1 MSKHAYTIH
10 VCDRC
15 GTDKVRDP
23 QAINDLTEQLASK
36 AEDCGARVVSVRCM
50 AGCERP
56 MVVGFTAPDKA
67 SYLFGDIDPVNDIPA
82 LLAFGALY
90 SRLDDGWCNEG
101 HRPEGLRGKTLAR
114 IPASGG
120 WNP

>member
-23 QAINDLTEQLASK
+23 QAINDLTERLAIQ
-36 AEDCGARVVSVRCM
+36 AENCGARVVPVRCM

-67 SYLFGDIDPVNDIPA
+67 SYLFGDIDPANDIPA

-90 SRLDDGWCNEG
+90 
-101 HRPEGLRGKTLAR
+101 A
-114 IPASGG
+114 
-120 WNP
+120 